1 MAPHLSCLPVA
12 LTQPPALPGE
22 RLTEDEVEKLMAG
35 QEDSNGCINYEG
47 ALSRPGAGGGR
58 REDRGPRLLPLAT
71 QCLSPATHCPFFPA
85 FVKHI
90 MAS

>member
-1 MAPHLSCLPVA
+1 MQRPSVLPSLPEGA
-12 LTQPPALPGE
+12 DSLPPPGE

-47 ALSRPGAGGGR
+47 GR
-58 REDRGPRLLPLAT
+58 RGREPPGGSWGPGCPGPNLYLP
-71 QCLSPATHCPFFPA
+71 PFPPA

>member
-1 MAPHLSCLPVA
+1 MSHPLLLWTV
-12 LTQPPALPGE
+12 LTRPPTPPGE

-47 ALSRPGAGGGR
+47 GLRGQRAFGGHGH
-58 REDRGPRLLPLAT
+58 PRAE
-71 QCLSPATHCPFFPA
+71 SPSITRPFFPA

>member
-1 MAPHLSCLPVA
+1 MWGGKGMQRPSVPLPSRRV
-12 LTQPPALPGE
+12 LTRLPPPGE

-47 ALSRPGAGGGR
+47 GCRGREPPGGSW
-58 REDRGPRLLPLAT
+58 GPRCPEPNLY
-71 QCLSPATHCPFFPA
+71 SPPFPPA